1 MARMTKTK
9 TFTLGGKALPVD
21 LHTVW
26 TDDDGQALTVADGI
40 IQFDFGYRDIR
51 FVGRMEQTG
60 GRAHLKLAGDLGPLP
75 FSAESPAARAGL
87 LRIIDAAAADLGDAP
102 FRVIQGRLLLGGDLD
117 IPVPVSATGL
127 VSSVARFLLPT
138 CPYLDLI
145 ALYLRPPLATAK
157 PGESAVRPEWRKQKK
172 LSGWGR

>member
-1 MARMTKTK
+1 MARMSKTK

-26 TDDDGQALTVADGI
+26 TDDNGQTLTVGDGT

-51 FVGRMEQTG
+51 FAGRMDQAE
-60 GRAHLKLAGDLGPLP
+60 GRAHLKLVGDLGPLP

-87 LRIIDAAAADLGDAP
+87 IRIIESATSALGGEA
-102 FRVIQGRLLLGGDLD
+102 FRVAQGRILLGGDLD

-127 VSSVARFLLPT
+127 VTSVARFLLPT
-138 CPYLDLI
+138 APYLELI
-145 ALYLRPPLATAK
+145 AMYIRPPLAVAK
-157 PGESAVRPEWRKQKK
+157 PGESAVRPEWRRRKI
-172 LSGWGR
+172 